1 MAEKYLINNYLIHL
15 GIATMNITIIT
26 PAKIKSLSGN
36 RATAQRWAY
45 FLQQLGHKVT
55 IAVNWDQSPCDLMI
69 ALHAWRSANDIAL
82 FKQKYSQFPL
92 IVAMT
97 GTDLYRFIH
106 SHPEPTIA
114 SINAADELVVLHDKA
129 YLALPE
135 DVWNKVNIVY
145 QSAHPLPYAINRSK
159 QTFDI
164 CVVGHLRDEKDALR
178 TAYAVR
184 DLPTSS
190 RIRIKHYGKAHNKE
204 WEKMAKQEMKTNP
217 RYHWF
222 GEIKHWQIRQQ
233 YARCHLMVL
242 SSVMEG
248 GANVISEATVA
259 GLPVIASDIV
269 GSIGLLGEDYPGYY
283 PVQDTGALQKLLIKA
298 ESNSDFMQLLEQHCN
313 QRAKWFLPEVEAR
326 LWKELLD
333 KMELN

>member
-1 MAEKYLINNYLIHL
+1 
-15 GIATMNITIIT
+15 MNITIIT

-55 IAVNWDQSPCDLMI
+55 IMVNWNQSPCDLMI
-69 ALHAWRSANDIAL
+69 ALHAWRSADDIEL
-82 FKQKYSQFPL
+82 FKQKYPHLPL

-106 SHPEPTIA
+106 SHPEPTLA
-114 SINAADELVVLHDKA
+114 SIKVADELIVLHDKA
-129 YLALPE
+129 YLALPK
-135 DVWNKVNIVY
+135 DAWGKVNIVY
-145 QSAHPLPYAINRSK
+145 QSAHPLPFSINRSK
-159 QTFDI
+159 RTFDI

-184 DLPTSS
+184 DLPSSS
-190 RIRIKHYGKAHNKE
+190 RIRVKHYGKAHNKK
-204 WEKMAKQEMKTNP
+204 WADMAKQEMKINS
-217 RYHWF
+217 RYHWY

-259 GLPVIASDIV
+259 GLPIIASDII
-269 GSIGLLGEDYPGYY
+269 GSIGLLGEAYLGYY
-283 PVQDTGALQKLLIKA
+283 PVKDTKALRKLLLKA
-298 ESNSDFMQLLEQHCN
+298 ENNPDFIKQLEQQCN
-313 QRAKWFLPEVEAR
+313 QQAKLFLPEVEAKQ
-326 LWKELLD
+326 LKELLN
-333 KMELN
+333 KIGHRIQN